1 MEGCNYGLFLDSV
14 FKDGICKLFLD
25 SSASCLKL
33 NGKGYISF
41 CKVVEEVLEGRYLV
55 GKRAATVFSAAFV
68 VFLLIGAIMTARPLV
83 RTIDFILLV
92 MCILTLSAILR
103 QRKRIFFLSR
113 DLIGGK

>member
-1 MEGCNYGLFLDSV
+1 
-14 FKDGICKLFLD
+14 
-25 SSASCLKL
+25 
-33 NGKGYISF
+33 
-41 CKVVEEVLEGRYLV
+41 
-55 GKRAATVFSAAFV
+55 
-68 VFLLIGAIMTARPLV
+68 LLIGAIMTARPLV